1 MGHEINLN
9 TEDTMATS
17 DPRGQPQAPQTKT
30 DDYNRSE
37 NLLPGEEGAEDGRFE
52 VAEEVNLDM
61 QGDDTRRVGQVPG
74 SVTESMPD
82 TVETE
87 PEDENKGTP

>member
-1 MGHEINLN
+1 MENP
-9 TEDTMATS
+9 MATI

-30 DDYNRSE
+30 DEHNRSE
-37 NLLPGEEGAEDGRFE
+37 NLLPGEEGGEDGRFE
-52 VAEEVNLDM
+52 VAEEVAFDI
-61 QGDDTRRVGQVPG
+61 QGDDARRVGRLPG

-82 TVETE
+82 TVATE

>member
-1 MGHEINLN
+1 
-9 TEDTMATS
+9 MATN
-17 DPRGQPQAPQTKT
+17 DPRGQPQAPQTRT
-30 DDYNRSE
+30 DELNRSE

-52 VAEEVNLDM
+52 VAEEVNLDI
-61 QGDDTRRVGQVPG
+61 QSDDTRRVGQLPEDLPG

-82 TVETE
+82 TLKTE